1 MNYYI
6 IPPLVSSLLFISL
19 GIFVLFNKKRSIVNV
34 AYFLSCLATF
44 WWQFSWVFLFSTR
57 EPHLSTILVR
67 LGYTGIVFIPITLY
81 HFYMSFLD
89 NETDKK
95 WVGLAYLIGF
105 LFTISIWSSNY
116 FVQGYYEYFW
126 GFYPRAGVLHPFY
139 LVFLGIIDI
148 RILYLLARH
157 LLSNREKSSAIY
169 SQTKYLFLGL
179 LIYSFAATDFLVN
192 YGVGFYP
199 LGFIAILVTLSIT
212 AYAITKTH
220 LMDISVI
227 ISKSIAYGITMAILA
242 IAYLLLV
249 APYRMNISP
258 NIDIGFISLT
268 IAYGIFV
275 GFAFERLRMFIQ
287 TSSDKVF
294 LKGRYDFK
302 RTMSYFV
309 GKLFKVVSLE
319 ELKDV
324 FDKARIEIVESK
336 ILKIVLLDSP
346 DVREELSDETIDLLS
361 NSRKI
366 EFMSD
371 IRNKIKDVEYIV
383 PCFSGDS
390 FIAVLLVGKKLSED
404 PFKDDEIDVFRILAP
419 QIATVIERV
428 RPYETA
434 QKDLVAEQEKVK
446 IAQKAAEEN
455 ARLAALG
462 TLAAG
467 LAHEI
472 RNPMTVIRSKS
483 ETVIEKIDDKDYVL
497 KFAKLIPEQIDR
509 ILGIVNRML
518 KFART
523 AQEELIPC
531 DTNKILQDTAA
542 LLDGKIKDK
551 NLKLSYSL
559 GAKSRIMANPVTLSE
574 AVFNILLNAIDFTP
588 CGGEI
593 SLSSADSD
601 GKVVIEI
608 KDNGEGIAADKIG
621 QIFDPFF
628 TTRAEGTG
636 LGLSI
641 AYRTI
646 REHKGS
652 ITAASTPGAGAL
664 FTITL
669 PSCQ

>member
-1 MNYYI
+1 MFSLI
-6 IPPLVSSLLFISL
+6 IPEYYPEISLTICRILYAFSIFISVFYVHFVL
-19 GIFVLFNKKRSIVNV
+19 SVAKSKGNKYVLAFFYLSTAVIFFSIPTPFFISGLRISYLPQGTRFIIEQSYFFYYFILVYYLSGAYGIFEILSSRKKAKGNEK
-34 AYFLSCLATF
+34 L
-44 WWQFSWVFLFSTR
+44 
-57 EPHLSTILVR
+57 R
-67 LGYTGIVFIPITLY
+67 LGYILVASFVAFSASLIYFPTILNIKVPPIDNMILATYTLI
-81 HFYMSFLD
+81 M
-89 NETDKK
+89 
-95 WVGLAYLIGF
+95 AYAIFKQRLFDFTLNIGRV
-105 LFTISIWSSNY
+105 ISYI
-116 FVQGYYEYFW
+116 
-126 GFYPRAGVLHPFY
+126 ATAA
-139 LVFLGIIDI
+139 
-148 RILYLLARH
+148 LLA
-157 LLSNREKSSAIY
+157 
-169 SQTKYLFLGL
+169 
-179 LIYSFAATDFLVN
+179 V
-192 YGVGFYP
+192 FY
-199 LGFIAILVTLSIT
+199 LGFIF
-212 AYAITKTH
+212 YRKTYF
-220 LMDISVI
+220 S
-227 ISKSIAYGITMAILA
+227 T
-242 IAYLLLV
+242 
-249 APYRMNISP
+249 
-258 NIDIGFISLT
+258 NIDMGFISLT

-294 LKGRYDFK
+294 LKGKYDFK
-302 RTMSYFV
+302 DTMSYFV
-309 GKLFKVVSLE
+309 NKLFKVVSLD
-319 ELKDV
+319 ELKEV
-324 FDKARIEIVESK
+324 FEKARLEIIESK
-336 ILKIVLLDSP
+336 ILSVALLDAAGKCGELPDETLSLLKNSGKIVFSHDIKNRP
-346 DVREELSDETIDLLS
+346 KD
-361 NSRKI
+361 I
-366 EFMSD
+366 EF
-371 IRNKIKDVEYIV
+371 YV
-383 PCFSGDS
+383 PCFSKES
-390 FIAVLLVGKKLSED
+390 LIAVLLVGKKLSED

-574 AVFNILLNAIDFTP
+574 AVFNIILNAIDFTP

-652 ITAASTPGAGAL
+652 ITTASTPGAGAL

-669 PSCQ
+669 PACQ